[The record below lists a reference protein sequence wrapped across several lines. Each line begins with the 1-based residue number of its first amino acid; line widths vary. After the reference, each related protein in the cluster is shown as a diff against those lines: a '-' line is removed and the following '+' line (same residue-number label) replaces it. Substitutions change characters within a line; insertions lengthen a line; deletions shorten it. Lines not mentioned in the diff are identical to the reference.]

1 VERYISALRASDQP
15 AAIAALKAIVAADA
29 SRWDYFEALG
39 NAQLSAGDYE
49 GAAQSFS
56 QGVEAAQQF
65 IASTPPK
72 DSLITKSD
80 RDRAKAGMAEM
91 LLSEGN
97 AYLKLKKNDEAIA
110 AYGRAAELSPD
121 PATAYFDLCVAHYN
135 ARKMEGAL
143 EACDKAIAAD
153 PRRAEAYYIKGALLF
168 TSATQDKSGKVTAP
182 PGTVEAFKKYLELA
196 PQGAEAKSARQ
207 MLEYLGAS
215 GSARK
220 PS

>member
-1 VERYISALRASDQP
+1 M
-15 AAIAALKAIVAADA
+15 
-29 SRWDYFEALG
+29 
-39 NAQLSAGDYE
+39 
-49 GAAQSFS
+49 
-56 QGVEAAQQF
+56 
-65 IASTPPK
+65 
-72 DSLITKSD
+72 KSD
-80 RDRAKAGMAEM
+80 LERAKAGMADM

-97 AYLKLKKNDEAIA
+97 AYLKLKKYDEAMG
-110 AYGRAAELSPD
+110 AYTRAAELSRD

-153 PRRAEAYYIKGALLF
+153 PRRADAYYIKGALLF
-168 TSATQDKSGKVTAP
+168 TSATQDKNGKVIAP

-207 MLEYLGAS
+207 MLEYLAAS
-215 GSARK
+215 GNSKK